1 MPGAVAAAPCPR
13 NANYVLALR
22 PYPPSIYADAET
34 LQAYLFQ
41 CDENGLYAVSL
52 DASGADLARGPCA
65 EGWRFKVAFRLG
77 VHEPVPASIDPE
89 PILRGIRARGY
100 YVWREGLTHGTTQ

>member
-1 MPGAVAAAPCPR
+1 MPA
-13 NANYVLALR
+13 
-22 PYPPSIYADAET
+22 SIYADAET

-41 CDENGLYAVSL
+41 CDDNGLY
-52 DASGADLARGPCA
+52 ASGADLPRGPCA

-100 YVWREGLTHGTTQ
+100 YVWREGLYPRDHTVEQKGGTCRRIKQCRIRFRRRRCKATA